1 MATSNIT
8 QKAQPTQLPIR
19 PIHPWMRA
27 ILYLASALVLISGF
41 QLFVL
46 SDFTAQ
52 YFAWTV
58 KPSLTAA
65 TLGAAYLASCVLE
78 FSAARKRIWAHARIA
93 IPAVMI
99 FTSLTLVVTI
109 LHLDRFHI
117 TDSDLMS
124 RNAAWAWL
132 IIYVGIPP
140 LLGGIWLL
148 QARIAGTIPARGK
161 PLHRAFAACLALAVI
176 VLIPIGLGMLIAP
189 QSVIPVWPW
198 VLTPLTARA
207 IGAWAF
213 ALGFAMAH
221 ALWENDWER
230 VQAATWSIATFG
242 LLELLALARYPGDMK
257 WELPQAWFYSLFMA
271 LIAIAGVISIINARR
286 KITE

>member
-1 MATSNIT
+1 MATSNNI
-8 QKAQPTQLPIR
+8 QEAQPIQ
-19 PIHPWMRA
+19 PIHSWMRA
-27 ILYLASALVLISGF
+27 ILYLAGALVFISGF

-65 TLGAAYLASCVLE
+65 TLGAAYWASCVLE
-78 FSAARKRIWAHARIA
+78 FAAARKRIWAHARIA
-93 IPAVMI
+93 VPAVLL

-109 LHLDRFHI
+109 LHADRFHLA
-117 TDSDLMS
+117 DSDPIS

-132 IIYVGIPP
+132 IIYVWVPP

-148 QARIAGTIPARGK
+148 QARVTGTIPARGK
-161 PLHRAFAACLALAVI
+161 PLHRAFAACLALMAI

-213 ALGFAMAH
+213 ALGFAMIH

-230 VQAATWSIATFG
+230 VQIATWSIATFG
-242 LLELLALARYPGDMK
+242 LLELLALIRYPADMK
-257 WELPQAWFYSLFMA
+257 WELPQAWFYTLFMA
-271 LIAIAGVISIINARR
+271 LIALAGTISIIVARR
-286 KITE
+286 RIAE